1 ELLASVTHIPVEV
14 NRLTSS
20 SRNWSFHSNSVKLL
34 AGLAPDRV
42 LALSRAFPADGFRV
56 SDPLHGFWMKV
67 RYPGAAHRFLQS
79 LNPRHRTILRLEKGI
94 YDPANTGVIITN
106 SVLAERMIPEY
117 HEFPADRIEVVYN
130 GVDTS

>member
-1 ELLASVTHIPVEV
+1 MKIAIVRKECSFRKGGAERYAANLCTSLARAGHEVLLLAEACDKELLASVTHIPVEV

-56 SDPLHGFWMKV
+56 
-67 RYPGAAHRFLQS
+67 
-79 LNPRHRTILRLEKGI
+79 
-94 YDPANTGVIITN
+94 
-106 SVLAERMIPEY
+106 
-117 HEFPADRIEVVYN
+117 
-130 GVDTS
+130 